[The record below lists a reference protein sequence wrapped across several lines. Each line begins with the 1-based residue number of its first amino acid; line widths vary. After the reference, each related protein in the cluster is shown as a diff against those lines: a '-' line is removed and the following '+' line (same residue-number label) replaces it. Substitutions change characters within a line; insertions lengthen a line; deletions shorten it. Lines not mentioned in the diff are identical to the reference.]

1 MQFRQLTAKK
11 KMDSQV
17 NGKKEGHDCLSQCAV
32 TWNVDHVSK
41 AWEKLQREEKKENP
55 GRAQTH
61 STGNV
66 TE

>member
-1 MQFRQLTAKK
+1 
-11 KMDSQV
+11 MDSQV
-17 NGKKEGHDCLSQCAV
+17 NGKKEGHDCLSQYAV

-41 AWEKLQREEKKENP
+41 TWEKLQREEKKENP